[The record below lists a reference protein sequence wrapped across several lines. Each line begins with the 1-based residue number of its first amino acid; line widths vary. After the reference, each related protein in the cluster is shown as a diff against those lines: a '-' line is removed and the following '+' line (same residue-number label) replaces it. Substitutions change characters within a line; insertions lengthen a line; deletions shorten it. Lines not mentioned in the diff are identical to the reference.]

1 MSTTSLSAS
10 SDSTIICTLSNCIDD
25 KDTEVL
31 ECHKWTYN
39 DGLKSPNGHNHQCHF
54 KSWYFILIQ
63 LINESLFLQLTC
75 NNNWS
80 PTVNT
85 FL

>member
-39 DGLKSPNGHNHQCHF
+39 DGLKNPKWSQPSMSF
-54 KSWYFILIQ
+54 KKLVLYIDSIK
-63 LINESLFLQLTC
+63 
-75 NNNWS
+75 
-80 PTVNT
+80 
-85 FL
+85 